1 MEAVKVEVAVAV
13 EARGEAAKV
22 VARGEAAKAVVMKKT
37 VLE

>member
-13 EARGEAAKV
+13 AVE
-22 VARGEAAKAVVMKKT
+22 ARGEAAKAVVMKKT